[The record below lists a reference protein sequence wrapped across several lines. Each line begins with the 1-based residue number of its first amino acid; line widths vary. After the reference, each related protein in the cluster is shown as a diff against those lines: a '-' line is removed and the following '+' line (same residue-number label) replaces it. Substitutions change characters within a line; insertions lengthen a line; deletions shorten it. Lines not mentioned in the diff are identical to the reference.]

1 MMSSKSTGENN
12 NTNRNERLSTSKSA
26 VFSVLT
32 KEIERGYTAGTWI
45 LVHPDERLIWFHL
58 FLTSCSERASL
69 PAMTF
74 QACLDFWSFLRS
86 RSFCSSVSVQGWQM
100 VGDGALDHGRD

>member
-45 LVHPDERLIWFHL
+45 LVHPEERLIWFHL

-86 RSFCSSVSVQGWQM
+86 RSFCSSVSVQGWQI
-100 VGDGALDHGRD
+100 HGRD